1 MVDTRKLLLVV
12 SAALILAMEAA
23 TPALAGYGA
32 ATPDPLA
39 QQDLLRVEDIAAT
52 GKMGGIGPV
61 VAVGWRQGSKPGELF
76 VAYSVDGGQ
85 SYLKQDGSLR
95 QFRVAGDGTI
105 GLALDACSK
114 RVWAVS
120 AANYPGDDPA
130 DTDVL
135 VTSRTVS
142 GGAGQ
147 AFMTDQAASRRITSV
162 SISCLDNRL
171 LAIAWLEESF
181 GKPRAKLMLRS
192 LEPLGETASF
202 RKVYG
207 LGEADIKSG
216 ISVDASTDAIH
227 VAWTAGKKRD
237 LMYQRYL
244 VEAGDLLISQQP
256 SVKLASADARFA
268 QVAARGQQAVVAFS
282 DAGKLKARVS
292 GDAGET
298 YAKPDQLLGTGS
310 PSEPSQ
316 AHSADVSAARIVV
329 EASAN
334 KGGTRTPQR
343 IQSNDS
349 GATWGATSFG
359 NVGAR
364 VGALR
369 KTSPTSSLLT
379 EAWQNNDAGV
389 DTLRAQYEK

>member
-1 MVDTRKLLLVV
+1 MVVKRKILLVV
-12 SAALILAMEAA
+12 SAALMTMAAA
-23 TPALAGYGA
+23 TPALAGYGP

-39 QQDLLRVEDIAAT
+39 QQSLLRVEDIAAT

-76 VAYSVDGGQ
+76 VAYSVDGGK
-85 SYLKQDGSLR
+85 SYLKQDGELR

-120 AANYPGDDPA
+120 AANFPGDDPA

-142 GGAGQ
+142 GEAGQ
-147 AFMTDQAASRRITSV
+147 AFMTDAAASRKVTSV
-162 SISCLDNRL
+162 SISCLGNRL
-171 LAIAWLEESF
+171 LAIAWLEQSF

-192 LEPLGETASF
+192 LEPLGETTSF

-216 ISVDASTDAIH
+216 ISVDASTDAVH

-244 VEAGDLLISQQP
+244 VAAAELFITQQP
-256 SVKLASADARFA
+256 SVKLASADARFS
-268 QVAARGQQAVVAFS
+268 QVAARGQQAVVAYS
-282 DAGKLKARVS
+282 DAGKLTARVS
-292 GDAGET
+292 ADAGENF
-298 YAKPDQLLGTGS
+298 AKADRLLVVGS

-316 AHSADVSAARIVV
+316 AHSADVSADRIVV

-334 KGGTRTPQR
+334 KGGAQTPQR
-343 IQSNDS
+343 IQSIDS
-349 GATWGATSFG
+349 GATWDTTSFG

-369 KTSPTSSLLT
+369 KTSPTSSLLA